1 MAGDAGRPFATGEL
15 ENGGGEVDEV
25 ARVVA
30 EFAASCKPVRP
41 MNDEWGGDTALVDP
55 GFLQAQGGV
64 GGR

>member
-30 EFAASCKPVRP
+30 EFAARGDSVRP
-41 MNDEWGGDTALVDP
+41 VDDQRGGDAALVDP
-55 GFLQAQGGV
+55 
-64 GGR
+64 